1 MDIYEPTKVVLEMIM
16 PHVTKGTVIGF
27 DEMNWKEMPGPTLAL
42 KEVIGLSKYKIIHSP
57 LQPIPGYIVI
67 E

>member
-1 MDIYEPTKVVLEMIM
+1 MDIYKPTKAALELIM

-27 DEMNWKEMPGPTLAL
+27 DEMNWDKMPGPTLAL
-42 KEVIGLSKYKIIHSP
+42 KEVIGIDKYQVRHSP

-67 E
+67 D